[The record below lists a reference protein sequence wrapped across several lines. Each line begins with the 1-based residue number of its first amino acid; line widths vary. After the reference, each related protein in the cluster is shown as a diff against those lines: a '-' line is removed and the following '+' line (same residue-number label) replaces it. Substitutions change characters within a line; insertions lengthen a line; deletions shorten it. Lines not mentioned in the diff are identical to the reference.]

1 MAASEKGLLLDINT
15 ITKILLFKVK
25 HIMERVLFILL
36 LTHLITLLSYC
47 VNEFIHV
54 DISCLLSVYQL
65 SCF

>member
-36 LTHLITLLSYC
+36 LTHLITLLSHC